1 MINSHESLSDERGAI
16 RRRRGRPD
24 IVCGLM
30 NDLMSRLVK
39 ELQIRSPLRRY
50 FFHRYQ
56 YMFNPAQLCF
66 LCGCVERTATI
77 DGAIVEIGCAL
88 GHTTVFLNKHV
99 DALKVE
105 KQYFAIDTFGGFTPE
120 DVRVELDERGK
131 SGESLDAFAVNS
143 KRWFDYTM
151 SLNDVRRV
159 TSIEADANTFD
170 YDRVGRVAFCLVDVD
185 LYRPVKKVLEQIIP
199 RMSPGGIVVIDDCST
214 QAVAWDGALH
224 AYEEFVRER
233 GLPSRIVHGKLGV
246 IEVPA
251 A

>member
-1 MINSHESLSDERGAI
+1 MSNLLSRI
-16 RRRRGRPD
+16 F
-24 IVCGLM
+24 
-30 NDLMSRLVK
+30 K

-56 YMFNPAQLCF
+56 YMFNPAQLGF
-66 LCGCVERTATI
+66 LAECVERTAAVN
-77 DGAIVEIGCAL
+77 GAIVEIGCAS
-88 GHTTVFLNKHV
+88 GATTVFLNKHL

-105 KQYFAIDTFGGFTPE
+105 KPYFAVDTFGGFTPE
-120 DVRVELDERGK
+120 DVDVELKERGK

-143 KRWFDYTM
+143 KRWFDFTM

-170 YDRVGRVAFCLVDVD
+170 YNRLGRIAFCLIDVD
-185 LYRPVKKVLEQIIP
+185 LYRPVKKALQEVLP
-199 RMSPGGIVVIDDCST
+199 RMAPGGIVVIDDCST
-214 QAVAWDGALH
+214 AATAFDGALQ
-224 AYEEFVRER
+224 AYQECVGER

-251 A
+251 